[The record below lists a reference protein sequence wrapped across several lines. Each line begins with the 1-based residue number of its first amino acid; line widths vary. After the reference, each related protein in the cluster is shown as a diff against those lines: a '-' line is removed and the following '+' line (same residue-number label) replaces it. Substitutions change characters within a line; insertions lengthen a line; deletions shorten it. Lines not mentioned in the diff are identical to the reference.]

1 MLRKKVKKQYA
12 QDQEAN
18 NGTISPNPFFSLV
31 FFFVHLTDFA
41 EDSIN

>member
-12 QDQEAN
+12 QDQEADN
-18 NGTISPNPFFSLV
+18 SAISPNPFFSVV

-41 EDSIN
+41 EDSTN